1 MRLFCVGGIESVRPV
16 VSAVEGEG
24 RGKENRL
31 SGHAKANKGPPP
43 QIAVSSGGGKEIAVR
58 G

>member
-1 MRLFCVGGIESVRPV
+1 MRLFCVGGIESVRPRRE
-16 VSAVEGEG
+16 SRQKA
-24 RGKENRL
+24 RENSRL

-43 QIAVSSGGGKEIAVR
+43 QIAVSSGGGAEIAVR